1 MRVTM
6 GSHSP
11 EMTPTKEK
19 YARVGQATFGTLFLK
34 KSFIWNSILGF
45 IVILETKQVDSFN

>member
-1 MRVTM
+1 M

-19 YARVGQATFGTLFLK
+19 YARVGQATFGTLFFK
-34 KSFIWNSILGF
+34 KIFYLEFNSGLYCNSRNKAGRF
-45 IVILETKQVDSFN
+45 L

>member
-1 MRVTM
+1 M

-19 YARVGQATFGTLFLK
+19 YARVGQATFGTLFSK